1 MKNKLS
7 LLIAALGLW
16 LLAAPITFGYKA
28 SAMTCSDHI
37 SGALLIFIGLFCYKM
52 GTRFWAIASLSMG
65 FWLQLAPLFFWA
77 PEPASYINDTA
88 VGILVLILSFALPA
102 ISGQDRGEG
111 NEYPQG
117 WSFNP
122 SEMGPRVVTTG
133 LAMVCWFLARYLAA
147 YQLGYITYVED
158 PFFGDGSM
166 KVISSTVAGQFP
178 ISDAGLGAV
187 VYSLEFVLGWVG
199 GRRRWCTMPWL
210 AGIFGLMV
218 VPAGITSILLI
229 VSQPVLVGAWC
240 GICLLIAACMLIM
253 VLLTLPEMTAV
264 LQLLYKAK
272 KRGMFWRTFWKGAP
286 EAAVLDPVPV
296 ASNRGFSRFGF
307 TCPWNLVALIG
318 VGAWLMCAPTT
329 LGIAHPAADSN
340 YVVGPLLIAFS
351 LISMAETA
359 RFLRFANMFLALFLF
374 VSLYLFSGF
383 SSLGAINTA
392 VMGVLIALLS
402 YRKGKIIQKYGVN

>member
-16 LLAAPITFGYKA
+16 LMAAPVTFGYKA
-28 SAMTCSDHI
+28 SAMICSDHI
-37 SGALLIFIGLFCYKM
+37 SGLLLIFVGLACYKI
-52 GTRFWAIASLSMG
+52 GTRFWSIASLCMG
-65 FWLQLAPLFFWA
+65 FWLQLAPLVFWA
-77 PEPASYINDTA
+77 PEPTSYVNDTA
-88 VGILVLILSFALPA
+88 VGVLVLILSFALPS
-102 ISGQDRGEG
+102 ISGQDRGDG
-111 NEYPQG
+111 NEYPKG

-122 SEMGPRVVTTG
+122 SELGPRVVTTG

-147 YQLGYITYVED
+147 YQLGYITYIED

-166 KVISSTVAGQFP
+166 KVITSTVAGQFP
-178 ISDAGLGAV
+178 ISDAGLGAL

-240 GICLLIAACMLIM
+240 GICLMIAACMLVM
-253 VLLTLPEMTAV
+253 VLLTLPEMAAV
-264 LQLLYKAK
+264 LQLLYRAK
-272 KRGMFWRTFWKGAP
+272 KEGRFWNVFWKGAP
-286 EAAVLDPVPV
+286 EVAVLHPVEV
-296 ASNRGFSRFGF
+296 SSKGGFSRFGF
-307 TCPWNLVALIG
+307 TCPWNLIALIA

-359 RFLRFANMFLALFLF
+359 RFLRFANMLLALFLICSVYF
-374 VSLYLFSGF
+374 FPGF
-383 SSLGAINTA
+383 SSLGMSNTII
-392 VMGVLIALLS
+392 MGVLIILLS
-402 YRKGKIIQKYGVN
+402 FRKGRIVQKYGAE